1 MAKVTYE
8 DCKYSLHKW
17 AAYFYVRSGCRFDY
31 WELINSAWAYGSVR
45 KLDTSKRRFIS
56 IRVRWDMV
64 AYMRDIDNLRKKGIN
79 LRPLMDGQ
87 QIPDVKSIESNELQS
102 DILGLV
108 ALSRAEKLIIR
119 LYYFDNYTNKE
130 VGKVVGVSG
139 SRISQIRKN
148 LIRRLRR
155 GEARGLLLL
164 LSKNEK

>member
-1 MAKVTYE
+1 
-8 DCKYSLHKW
+8 
-17 AAYFYVRSGCRFDY
+17 
-31 WELINSAWAYGSVR
+31 
-45 KLDTSKRRFIS
+45 
-56 IRVRWDMV
+56 MV